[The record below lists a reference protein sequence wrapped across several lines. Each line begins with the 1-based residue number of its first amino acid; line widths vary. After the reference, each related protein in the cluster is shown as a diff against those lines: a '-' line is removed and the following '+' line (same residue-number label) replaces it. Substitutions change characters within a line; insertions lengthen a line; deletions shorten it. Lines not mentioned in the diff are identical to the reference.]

1 MIKKHTMPT
10 IETIDG
16 IKILLY
22 SNDHVPPH
30 FHVWYGEYR
39 AMIDIQTLKIIKGE
53 LPNKALSKVIEWAEN
68 NQADLLEN
76 FYELNPHLRK

>member
-1 MIKKHTMPT
+1 MPT

-30 FHVWYGEYR
+30 FYVWYGEYR
-39 AMIDIQTLKIIKGE
+39 AIIDIQILKIIKGE
-53 LPNKALSKVIEWAEN
+53 LPN
-68 NQADLLEN
+68 
-76 FYELNPHLRK
+76 

>member
-1 MIKKHTMPT
+1 MPT

-22 SNDHVPPH
+22 SNDHAPPH
-30 FHVWYGEYR
+30 FHVWYGEYK
-39 AMIDIQTLKIIKGE
+39 AMIDIETLDIIKGE
-53 LPNKALSKVIEWAEN
+53 LPSKAMKKVVVWAKN
-68 NQADLLEN
+68 NQTELLEN